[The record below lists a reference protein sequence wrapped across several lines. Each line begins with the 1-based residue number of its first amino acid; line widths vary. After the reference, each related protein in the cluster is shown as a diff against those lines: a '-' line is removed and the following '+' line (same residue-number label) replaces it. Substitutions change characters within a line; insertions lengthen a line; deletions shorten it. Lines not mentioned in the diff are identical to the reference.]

1 MGDDSD
7 GSSCSR
13 EESSTGEEV
22 PDPGSSRLVPLGLSG
37 VGFHTLDD
45 FDVMGRKVLL
55 RIDINSPVDE
65 KTLRL
70 VDGSKIRS
78 SVTTLRELLDRS
90 ARVAIL
96 AHQGRPGDY
105 DYIPMNEHAAFLT
118 QYLGRRV
125 RYVDDLFGS
134 HALKAI
140 DALNDGE
147 SILLKNV
154 RFFPEEQAK
163 KTPEEHAQTNLV
175 RILAPKF
182 DLFVNDAF
190 ASSHR
195 SHASLVGFTAVLPS
209 AAGRLMEKE
218 VTTLTRVFQKPNRP
232 STFIFGG
239 TKFVD
244 ALPVLEKL
252 AARETVDN
260 IMVAG
265 LAGYAFLWLL
275 GRNIGSRT
283 ERLASKDVTQ
293 EIRDRA
299 TKLISEHGT
308 KIYIPIDAAVE
319 DEGRRRECV
328 IDEIPPDAAILDI
341 GQKTIDEFGRLISSS
356 KTVFLS
362 GPPGMFEKDEFSKGT
377 EGVFRAIT
385 TSEAFSVIG
394 GGHSSAAA
402 NKFGVYDKISYVS
415 TGGGALERLMLGK
428 EMPVVEALKA
438 SAKRL

>member
-1 MGDDSD
+1 MGDDLD
-7 GSSCSR
+7 DSSCSR
-13 EESSTGEEV
+13 EESSADEEGS
-22 PDPGSSRLVPLGLSG
+22 DPGSSRLVPLGVSG
-37 VGFHTLDD
+37 IGFHTLDD

-78 SVTTLRELLDRS
+78 SVTSLRELIDRG

-105 DYIPMNEHAAFLT
+105 DYIPLNEHAAFLT
-118 QYLGRRV
+118 QYLGKKV

-134 HALKAI
+134 YALRAI
-140 DALNDGE
+140 DGLNDGE
-147 SILLKNV
+147 SLLLKNV
-154 RFFPEEQAK
+154 RFFPQEQAK
-163 KTPEEHAQTNLV
+163 KTPEEHAESDLV
-175 RILAPKF
+175 KILAPKF
-182 DLFVNDAF
+182 DLYVNDAF

-195 SHASLVGFTAVLPS
+195 SHASLVGFTVVLPS
-209 AAGRLMEKE
+209 AAGRLMERE
-218 VTTLTRVFQKPNRP
+218 VTTLTHVFQNPNRP

-260 IMVAG
+260 IIVAG

-275 GRNIGSRT
+275 GKGIGSRT
-283 ERLASKDVTQ
+283 EKLASKDVTP
-293 EIRDRA
+293 EIGKRA
-299 TKLISEHGT
+299 EKLIDGFGC
-308 KIYIPIDAAVE
+308 KIHMPVDAAVD
-319 DEGRRRECV
+319 DEGRRKEYSLE
-328 IDEIPPDAAILDI
+328 EIPPDAAILDI
-341 GQKTIDEFGRLISSS
+341 GERTIDEFRTVINSS

-362 GPPGMFEKDEFSKGT
+362 GPPGVFEKDEFSKGT
-377 EGVFRAIT
+377 EHLFRAIT
-385 TSEAFSVIG
+385 TSGAFSVIG

-402 NKFGVYDKISYVS
+402 NKFGVYEKISYVS
-415 TGGGALERLMLGK
+415 TGGGALERFMLGK

-438 SAKRL
+438 SAKRF